1 MATIKDVANLAGVSV
16 ATVSRMMNNRGVVSD
31 KTRRKVMRAMK
42 ELSYRPNE
50 MARALQTRKS
60 HIVGLL
66 VPAIDN
72 PFFCRLISSVEQA
85 CCALGYKL
93 MLCRSGY
100 QESREKELVELL
112 QANKVDGILLC
123 SYAGDTAG
131 YSRLELPVV
140 SIDRI
145 IEGIPSV
152 VSDNQKGGMLA
163 AQALYEAG
171 SRRPLLCSGIVAPH
185 TELYRRNISFV
196 QECRRRG
203 MLCANVEVGNDLQ
216 EPETVRTLQKA
227 FREAPDIDGVF
238 VNSDLMAAQF
248 LQLSRGADLKAARN
262 LPLVGYDGIGVSKLL
277 GISTIVQ
284 PIESVG
290 ECAVNLLVQIIDGKS
305 VPEKS
310 LLSVTYVARES
321 TCHIPG

>member
-1 MATIKDVANLAGVSV
+1 MATIKDVASLAGVSV

-31 KTRRKVMRAMK
+31 KTRRKVTQAMRK
-42 ELSYRPNE
+42 VNYRPNE

-72 PFFCRLISSVEQA
+72 AFFCRLISSVEEA

-93 MLCRSGY
+93 MLCRSAY
-100 QESREKELVELL
+100 EESRERELVELL

-123 SYAGDTAG
+123 SYAGDTAN
-131 YSRLELPVV
+131 YAKLELPIV
-140 SIDRI
+140 SIDRV

-163 AQALYEAG
+163 AQALHEAG
-171 SRRPLLCSGIVAPH
+171 CRRPLLCSGIAAPYM
-185 TELYRRNISFV
+185 ELYRRNASFI
-196 QECRRRG
+196 QECSQRN
-203 MLCANVEVGNDLQ
+203 MVCANVEVGSDLEEAQ
-216 EPETVRTLQKA
+216 TLQKLQQM
-227 FREAPDIDGVF
+227 FQSAPDIDGVF
-238 VNSDLMAAQF
+238 VNSDTLAAQF
-248 LQLSRGADLKAARN
+248 LELTRRSQLEAARG

-284 PIESVG
+284 PIESIG
-290 ECAVNLLVQIIDGKS
+290 ECAVNILIQIINGRS

-310 LLSVTYVARES
+310 LMSVTYEARES
-321 TCHIPG
+321 TCRRFP